1 MVGFG
6 DGKANYSALV
16 VVYTNRSRREFD
28 RAIALFVEYTVC
40 TVNGSLTVCRMN
52 K

>member
-6 DGKANYSALV
+6 DGKANYSV

-28 RAIALFVEYTVC
+28 RVIALFVEYTVC
-40 TVNGSLTVCRMN
+40 TVNGSLTVCRVN

>member
-1 MVGFG
+1 MVRLG

-28 RAIALFVEYTVC
+28 RVIAPFVEYESMDFRVC
-40 TVNGSLTVCRMN
+40 VSE
-52 K
+52 

>member
-28 RAIALFVEYTVC
+28 RVIALFVC
-40 TVNGSLTVCRMN
+40 TVNGSLTVLSSE
-52 K
+52 